1 MHQSVNSLLVD
12 TYIFQVDI
20 KYDNVIAVT
29 ILGSM
34 DNEIIPEESVQINAD
49 SFGRTCRHCCKVFC
63 LNS

>member
-29 ILGSM
+29 ILGSR
-34 DNEIIPEESVQINAD
+34 DNEIIPEQSVQTLCWLFWKD
-49 SFGRTCRHCCKVFC
+49 MQT
-63 LNS
+63 LL

>member
-34 DNEIIPEESVQINAD
+34 DNEIIPEESVQ
-49 SFGRTCRHCCKVFC
+49 T
-63 LNS
+63 